1 MIPIPMPAIGNQN
14 DAIEQIQA
22 QDDGWVRLGTAL
34 STFLHEAF
42 PHTKTSTCVELGDAI
57 TALMC
62 TGSDKQIARLQQYSQ
77 PPKPTLAPEML
88 MYLVERRDQLARQLE
103 IAEKGMDAVDE
114 MVPGYSSIVEGA
126 MIMPVREQ
134 LRGIE
139 EQISKVQR
147 EIERE
152 STPQPPTA
160 S

>member
-1 MIPIPMPAIGNQN
+1 MIPIPMPTIGNQN

-62 TGSDKQIARLQQYSQ
+62 MGSDKQIARLQQYSQ
-77 PPKPTLAPEML
+77 PPKPTPEML

-103 IAEKGMDAVDE
+103 IAEKGNDE

>member
-1 MIPIPMPAIGNQN
+1 MIPIPMHAIENQN

-77 PPKPTLAPEML
+77 PPKPTPEML
-88 MYLVERRDQLARQLE
+88 MYLVEQRDQLARQLE
-103 IAEKGMDAVDE
+103 IAEKGMDAVDK